1 MKLRVNGVERGVD
14 ADWQNENLLVVL
26 REQLGLSGSRYGCGI
41 GQCGA
46 CVVHVDGAPLASCM
60 MPVTQ
65 AADKDILTIEGLAA
79 PDGAL
84 HPLQQAWIDENV
96 PQCGYC
102 QSGQIMQAA
111 SLLRGNPSPTDEEIE
126 QSMRGNMCRCMTYTR
141 INAAVRTAANGDGT
155 GGGRALGT
163 CEFHTFNLFFRS
175 RSRPSAGRR
184 SRARCCAAA
193 RDRLPGPS
201 TV

>member
-14 ADWQNENLLVVL
+14 SDWQNENLLVVL
-26 REQLGLSGSRYGCGI
+26 REQMGLAGSRYGCGI

-46 CVVHVDGAPLASCM
+46 CVVHVDGAPVASCM
-60 MPVTQ
+60 VPVTQ

-102 QSGQIMQAA
+102 QSGQIMQALA
-111 SLLRGNPSPTDEEIE
+111 LLQQNPDPTDADIDRA
-126 QSMRGNMCRCMTYTR
+126 MNGNLCRCGTYDR
-141 INAAVRTAANGDGT
+141 IRKAIKNAA
-155 GGGRALGT
+155 L
-163 CEFHTFNLFFRS
+163 
-175 RSRPSAGRR
+175 
-184 SRARCCAAA
+184 
-193 RDRLPGPS
+193 
-201 TV
+201 TVQEVS